1 MKVPRRVSGSR
12 IGINMT
18 PMIDVVFLLVI
29 FFLVSSHLVRQE
41 TQVELPLPVAASG
54 EDDPMSDQPRVTI
67 NVRADGTLLL
77 SGRPVSPVVLTSR
90 LTALRAGEG
99 DQLEVRVRTG
109 RGQPYASVEPVM
121 MACTQA
127 GVWNVTW
134 SVYRQEPAR

>member
-1 MKVPRRVSGSR
+1 MKVPRRLTGSR
-12 IGINMT
+12 VGINMT

-41 TQVELPLPVAASG
+41 TQIELALPVASSG
-54 EDDPMSDQPRVTI
+54 EDDPMSNQPRVTV

-77 SGRPVSPVVLTSR
+77 SGRPVSPAVLTSR
-90 LTALRAGEG
+90 LAALRAGEG

-109 RGQPYASVEPVM
+109 RSQPYASVEPVM

-134 SVYRQEPAR
+134 SVYRQEPAQ